1 MAHKGRLA
9 TARTDIPPQGAAGR
23 GTPVDCGR
31 APLAPTVI
39 YPRANHARCV
49 SLLGKVRT
57 KAVCGV
63 EAAAMEVE
71 AAAMEVEAAAMG
83 VEAAVE
89 VTSSV
94 AMMVVA
100 AAAVEVTVAAV
111 VAVAMANG
119 SAKAET
125 VALQMRIGR
134 AQCARITT

>member
-71 AAAMEVEAAAMG
+71 AAAMG